1 MGDARDMSVIADE
14 AEDVR
19 ASASLAAHERAASSG
34 GSASQ
39 LGSAPR
45 IRSILRDFSW
55 AFLGLAAIR
64 IWIQCTIYDRYA
76 FTDAGLTSVV
86 INASRVILTAI
97 VVLLVLKWGFPR
109 NARRVL
115 SWFSVSAMTLSSVL
129 FLVDAQ
135 LHPGAFDA
143 LACILGGCG
152 LVWGGGQWMEF
163 YLRLSPDESFFYA
176 LVSLALG
183 SLGGMVLGYL
193 PERVGA
199 MVSVVMPTVSFAML
213 AWSLRLTQNRLKEGE
228 LDPAPVDTRYD
239 DEPASTWVRLLLGL
253 AFIEFAIGIARG
265 FPHGTSFEL
274 APVFQTLHQVGV
286 VGLSFAGLYIVL
298 VRDRFIRYSTLWRF
312 MLVLVAVG
320 IMLLTS
326 LNWYGM
332 SLGSTSI
339 AIVNSI
345 MLSVLW
351 FMCYDIARHASTVPY
366 VFLGVA
372 WAVFLLARE
381 AGRFFVMVVPPHDDV
396 VTFID
401 VLMILALTMSI
412 AVMFTD
418 RIPRM
423 REMFEGLRQDPSRH
437 ARAAAVE
444 GPDPASQGELERVD
458 LVRVYGLTKREAEVV
473 DCIMQGKSK
482 AEVGEELFIS
492 ENTVR
497 GYVKNAYSKMDVHNK
512 SQLREKYYC
521 Q

>member
-1 MGDARDMSVIADE
+1 MSFAANE

-19 ASASLAAHERAASSG
+19 ASASSADSGTSSAG
-34 GSASQ
+34 KAGSF

-45 IRSILRDFSW
+45 IRAILRDFSW
-55 AFLGLAAIR
+55 AFLGLAAVR

-97 VVLLVLKWGFPR
+97 VIAFILKCGFPR
-109 NARRVL
+109 NARRIL
-115 SWFSVSAMTLSSVL
+115 SWFSVSAMTLGSVL

-135 LHPGAFDA
+135 LHPGTFDA
-143 LACILGGCG
+143 LACILAGCG

-213 AWSLRLTQNRLKEGE
+213 AWSLRLTQGRLEEGR
-228 LDPAPVDTRYD
+228 LDPAPQDTRYD
-239 DEPASTWVRLLLGL
+239 SEPATTWVRLLLGL
-253 AFIEFAIGIARG
+253 AFIEFAMGIARG
-265 FPHGTSFEL
+265 FPHGSSFEL

-286 VGLSFAGLYIVL
+286 IGISFAGLYIVL
-298 VRDRFIRYSTLWRF
+298 VRNRFMRYSTLWCF
-312 MLVLVAVG
+312 MLALVAVG
-320 IMLLTS
+320 IILLTS
-326 LNWYGM
+326 LNWYGL

-339 AIVNSI
+339 AIVNTV

-351 FMCYDIARHASTVPY
+351 FTCYDIARHASVIPY
-366 VFLGVA
+366 VFLGVV
-372 WAVFLLARE
+372 WSVFLLARE
-381 AGRFFVMVVPPHDDV
+381 AGRIFVMLVPPHDDF

-418 RIPRM
+418 RIPVK
-423 REMFEGLRQDPSRH
+423 REMFEGLRFDAGKRVLASDVPS
-437 ARAAAVE
+437 AVLASD
-444 GPDPASQGELERVD
+444 GPQRVD
-458 LVRVYGLTKREAEVV
+458 LVQVYGLTKREAEVI
-473 DCIMQGKSK
+473 DYLMQGKSK
-482 AEVGEELFIS
+482 AQVGRELFIS

-512 SQLREKYYC
+512 EQLREKYYRS
-521 Q
+521 